1 MATNVAGDDLKRLR
15 WRARRGMKELD
26 VLFARWL
33 DAHGP
38 SSTTVEREAFERLL
52 AREDSDLWPWML
64 GRGEPEDPELRAL
77 VGQIRTP
84 DRA

>member
-1 MATNVAGDDLKRLR
+1 MSGDDLKRLR

-26 VLFARWL
+26 VLFSRWL
-33 DAHGP
+33 DARGA
-38 SSTTVEREAFERLL
+38 STTAPEREAFERLL
-52 AREDSDLWPWML
+52 AREDSELWPWML

-77 VGQIRTP
+77 VGQIRAA

>member
-1 MATNVAGDDLKRLR
+1 MAAADLNRLR

-33 DAHGP
+33 DLHGP
-38 SSTTVEREAFERLL
+38 TSTPPELEVFERLL
-52 AREDSDLWPWML
+52 ACEDSDLWPWML
-64 GRGEPEDPELRAL
+64 GRGEPKDPELRAL

>member
-1 MATNVAGDDLKRLR
+1 MESDRNLDRLR

-26 VLFARWL
+26 VLLARWL
-33 DAHGP
+33 DTRGATAGAAELE
-38 SSTTVEREAFERLL
+38 VFERLL
-52 AREDSDLWPWML
+52 AREDTEIWPWLL
-64 GRGEPEDPELRAL
+64 GRSAPADVETRTL